1 MTNER
6 IDTYRERQNQII
18 SEIDKMH
25 MSSNWTQEME
35 ERQEKMDNQI
45 EWIRKRIENIEE
57 MIGYNDDYYYSYINS
72 QY

>member
-1 MTNER
+1 MTIER